1 MSECTRVRNG
11 RSPVRPSRWQAQ
23 RAAIVWSINSS
34 EAAPPRSRCLL
45 MVIAQESAQSL
56 AALNRP
62 GAADV
67 RTPREQQDVALPL
80 MIPLGME
87 MFDIL
92 AQRSPPGALAKEDHR
107 NGMSF
112 TARPEK
118 KHKSSYFPEL
128 IGISPNNLL
137 FCVSFQLGRRRAC

>member
-1 MSECTRVRNG
+1 
-11 RSPVRPSRWQAQ
+11 
-23 RAAIVWSINSS
+23 
-34 EAAPPRSRCLL
+34 

-62 GAADV
+62 IAADV

-92 AQRSPPGALAKEDHR
+92 TQSSQQGALAKEDNLEQALLLHR
-107 NGMSF
+107 PDPTLRISIQVRA
-112 TARPEK
+112 ARRQPERLD
-118 KHKSSYFPEL
+118 PARC
-128 IGISPNNLL
+128 NN
-137 FCVSFQLGRRRAC
+137 CSE

>member
-1 MSECTRVRNG
+1 MRL
-11 RSPVRPSRWQAQ
+11 
-23 RAAIVWSINSS
+23 
-34 EAAPPRSRCLL
+34 PRSRCLL

-62 GAADV
+62 VAAGG

-92 AQRSPPGALAKEDHR
+92 TQNSPQGALANEDHL
-107 NGMSF
+107 GQ
-112 TARPEK
+112 ALLLHRPD
-118 KHKSSYFPEL
+118 PTL
-128 IGISPNNLL
+128 RIGIQ
-137 FCVSFQLGRRRAC
+137 VRAARRQQERLDLA